1 MQFIKKNLLF
11 ILLLLI
17 YIGLGLPDSLLS
29 TTWPS
34 LSKDLNMNLEFIS
47 VLSLIAIS
55 FTMISSFFTSQL
67 NLKFGVHTVVIGSM
81 CCCLSGI
88 IIFSIMKSPTALIIA
103 EIIMGIGAGAIDSN
117 VNYIA
122 SKNLKIG
129 QLNLLHG
136 FWGVG
141 VTFTP
146 LIATIVYQLGFSSFV
161 VFYIIGIIFVLL
173 ITYSLLHINLLKIEY
188 TPEETSKSNQKLNL
202 VDYFGVLIYFLYG
215 VEFVIGIFLASYLT
229 AVIDASSA
237 DAAFAVSCYWG
248 GLLVSRLV
256 APLLFKQIKPTLI
269 IKIYC
274 IVMLI
279 DLLLINMSNIYTLMV
294 GFAILGFC
302 FGPIFPTFMHFT
314 ERIHDQQTSFF
325 ISKQISAMYSAIF
338 IFQILIGY
346 VASIT
351 SLIVFKYYITFNIIL
366 LAIFIFL
373 YLSYYR
379 NSYLD

>member
-373 YLSYYR
+373 YLSYYH

>member
-325 ISKQISAMYSAIF
+325 ISKQISAMYLAIF

-373 YLSYYR
+373 YLSYYH